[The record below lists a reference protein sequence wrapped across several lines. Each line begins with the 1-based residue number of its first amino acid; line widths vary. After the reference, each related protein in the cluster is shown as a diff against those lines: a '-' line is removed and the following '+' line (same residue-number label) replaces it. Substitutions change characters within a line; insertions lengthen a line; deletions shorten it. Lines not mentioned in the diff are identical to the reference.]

1 MSVRIVAED
10 LLRESGYMLPQ
21 GARQGY
27 LQELLTTEKGEG
39 FPKDAVEDLLGLL
52 PWRPAYVPSA
62 PRGIPGRHSRIPPRW

>member
-21 GARQGY
+21 GAPAREY

-39 FPKDAVEDLLGLL
+39 FPKDAVEDLLRLL
-52 PWRPAYVPSA
+52 P
-62 PRGIPGRHSRIPPRW
+62 